1 MTSCH
6 GRIGSNEKLITTT
19 LAKFVNFKEFTG
31 GLTHTK
37 PYKNTKIWTK
47 KTKNITKMDI
57 NFIYYASVPVDCWS
71 YFFSLQFFNNIRV

>member
-6 GRIGSNEKLITTT
+6 GRIGSEEKLITTT

-37 PYKNTKIWTK
+37 PYKNTKFGRRK
-47 KTKNITKMDI
+47 LKT
-57 NFIYYASVPVDCWS
+57 
-71 YFFSLQFFNNIRV
+71 